1 MKKKVIAILLSLCMA
16 VSGFNTVFAADDDG
30 IILGEITEPED
41 EDSGEKSYFDK
52 SNMSVFGQVNQLN
65 DLSYIVPDGYEE
77 LSHTDTYANYMNYTT
92 RTSFNVV
99 DADVTIDYK
108 TLGDNYTYALL
119 RTPFS
124 VYEKQDNYMLMD
136 EKQSVF
142 EDKPAL
148 IRTFLAEDY
157 IYLGISLIA
166 NDKMSFVYFMLEQGT
181 DISKEEYRDFSNIF
195 YTFRSET
202 ESVVPVEV
210 SDTEVYD
217 EGTYIVGEDFEPGR
231 YRLIGTGEEP
241 YFSVTASR
249 ESLESTAEGRLDISD
264 GETNDPP
271 EKDIQ
276 LEDGQMI
283 VLLHCK
289 MAKEK

>member
-1 MKKKVIAILLSLCMA
+1 MKKVIAILLSLCMA
-16 VSGFNTVFAADDDG
+16 VSGSSAVFAADDDG
-30 IILGEITEPED
+30 IILGEITELED

-99 DADVTIDYK
+99 DADVTIDYE

-124 VYEKQDNYMLMD
+124 VYEKKDNYMLMD

-166 NDKMSFVYFMLEQGT
+166 NDKMAFVYFMLEQGT

-231 YRLIGTGEEP
+231 YRLIGTGEES